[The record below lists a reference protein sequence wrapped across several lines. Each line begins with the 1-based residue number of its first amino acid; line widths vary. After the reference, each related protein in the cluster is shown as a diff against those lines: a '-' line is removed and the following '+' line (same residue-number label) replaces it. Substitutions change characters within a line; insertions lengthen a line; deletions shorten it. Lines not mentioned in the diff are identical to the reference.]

1 MKFITRN
8 TDYALRAL
16 CYIAKQNESKVTVEE
31 LVNKLG
37 VPRPFMRKI
46 LQLLGRNG
54 VLKSY
59 KGQGG
64 GFKLR
69 VPAGKIYLI
78 KIMSIFQGEI
88 GLNGCFLRKDI
99 CPNKGKCVL
108 RKKIKSIEEDVLR
121 RLKAINVASLI
132 GGSV

>member
-16 CYIAKQNESKVTVEE
+16 CYIAKQNGSKVTVEE
-31 LVNKLG
+31 LVNKLS

-54 VLKSY
+54 VLKSS

-69 VPAGKIYLI
+69 IPAGKLYLI

-88 GLNGCFLRKDI
+88 GLNGCLFKKDI

-108 RKKIKSIEEDVLR
+108 RKKINSIEEDVLKQ
-121 RLKAINVASLI
+121 LKAINVASLI
-132 GGSV
+132 GRA